1 MKISISVNQKFR
13 FYKNQKHAISLGF
26 LCRLFAHVSE
36 KLYLCIS
43 EDSPWPSTGA
53 PTARRVYAKRNSKLC
68 FCADKLRSPP
78 SKADLPTSA
87 KLGLCHLATR

>member
-1 MKISISVNQKFR
+1 MKIRVSANQKFR
-13 FYKNQKHAISLGF
+13 FYNFQKHAISSAF
-26 LCRLFAHVSE
+26 LRRLFAHVSE

-43 EDSPWPSTGA
+43 EDSLWPSTGD

-68 FCADKLRSPP
+68 FCADKLRSPL